1 MSGKTNSTKQ
11 IENKNA
17 VELTSVQSNTASASD
32 LTETSTNTP
41 SNKPETIFK
50 EQIDDTKRSK
60 NLPTDKD
67 ILNINIDMTAG
78 ATSTQNKE
86 QDIFAASRRNAEQSL
101 KNLAQRTTNN
111 LQTNM
116 NTDHSQSRSSN
127 KLSPSVQRSKAV
139 RTLIEKNKES
149 ENPPKINLLADIK
162 RADNSNINSHS
173 SDKAKHIRKMESRNM
188 DIVSH
193 ESQMSTSTVNQ
204 PQVDFAHHES
214 TWTEIQSANGPV
226 RADHPTWM
234 EHGHETSHVSM
245 SHAPN
250 QHISQHS
257 HAHDGIT
264 QQGICKSQFHLFYIL
279 LLVIKYIVKLHLYYD
294 YPSLLKV
301 LYLQ

>member
-1 MSGKTNSTKQ
+1 MSGKTDSTRQ
-11 IENKNA
+11 IENKNV
-17 VELTSVQSNTASASD
+17 VELTSVKNNTASASD
-32 LTETSTNTP
+32 LTKASQNTP
-41 SNKPETIFK
+41 SNKQKTILK
-50 EQIDDTKRSK
+50 EQIDDTKRSN
-60 NLPTDKD
+60 NLSMDKD

-86 QDIFAASRRNAEQSL
+86 QDIFAASRRKAEQSL
-101 KNLAQRTTNN
+101 KNLAQRTTNT
-111 LQTNM
+111 LQTKT
-116 NTDHSQSRSSN
+116 NTDHSLSRSSN

-139 RTLIEKNKES
+139 RALIEKNKES
-149 ENPPKINLLADIK
+149 KKTPKISLLADIK
-162 RADNSNINSHS
+162 RADSLNINSHS
-173 SDKAKHIRKMESRNM
+173 SNKAKHIRKMESRNM

-193 ESQMSTSTVNQ
+193 ESQMTTSTNNQ

-214 TWTEIQSANGPV
+214 TWAEIQSTNGPV

-264 QQGICKSQFHLFYIL
+264 QQGICKS
-279 LLVIKYIVKLHLYYD
+279 
-294 YPSLLKV
+294 
-301 LYLQ
+301 